1 MSLLMELETHV
12 SSPMQSLDSAHQKN
26 ACKDVNH
33 LKDVKGYLSLCP
45 INYQDQKPLNL

>member
-12 SSPMQSLDSAHQKN
+12 SSPMHSLVSVHQKN

-33 LKDVKGYLSLCP
+33 SKDVKGYLLPCP
-45 INYQDQKPLNL
+45 INYQD